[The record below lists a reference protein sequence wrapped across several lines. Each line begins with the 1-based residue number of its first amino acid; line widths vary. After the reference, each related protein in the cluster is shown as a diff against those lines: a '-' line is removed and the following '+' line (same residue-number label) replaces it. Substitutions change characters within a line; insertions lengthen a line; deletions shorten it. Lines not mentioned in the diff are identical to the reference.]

1 MHSKAVKSNTTKVD
15 AVQRSA
21 ARFTYNDYRRDIQPV
36 SQPCYNKS
44 SAGAEMGD
52 HGHNRHGLKGGSV
65 LCPFRG
71 ALGTRLI
78 HSLWSA
84 RRSILPY
91 QVASSTIQLFGHN
104 SAGIQDR
111 QRTDSIGQ
119 TVLQTVA
126 QKLQW
131 DSLQHLQ
138 QRRARSRVLM
148 LYRIR
153 NGLVAIPA
161 LIYLEPTVVHTRGF
175 ETSYRQS

>member
-21 ARFTYNDYRRDIQPV
+21 ARFTYDDYRRDIQPV

-44 SAGAEMGD
+44 SAVAEMGD
-52 HGHNRHGLKGGSV
+52 HGHNRHGPK
-65 LCPFRG
+65 RG
-71 ALGTRLI
+71 ECAVPLSRSAGNPSNT
-78 HSLWSA
+78 LWSA

-91 QVASSTIQLFGHN
+91 QLASSTIQPFGHN

-148 LYRIR
+148 LYHIR

-175 ETSYRQS
+175 ETSYRQI